1 MCCSGVYMEQDIIIS
16 IKNLSK
22 AYKLYN
28 SPKDRLKEALFPF
41 LKPRDTDYYALNNV
55 SLNIKKGETIGIIGK
70 NGSGK
75 STLLKII
82 TGVLTPTSGEVKV
95 NGKIAAL
102 LELGAGFNPEM
113 TGIENVYMNGIIMG
127 YTEEEMDKRIDK
139 IIEFADIGEYVY
151 QPIKM
156 YSSGMFARLA
166 FAVAIN
172 VEPDILIV
180 DEALSVGDM
189 AFQLKCYKKFN
200 DFKVNGKTILFVS
213 HDLNS
218 IMKFCDRAVLMSN
231 GSIISTGN
239 TKNVIDDFKKVISK
253 IDEDDIHIV
262 DNKDELSN
270 TNWKENVYVNPNYS
284 EYGNKKISIID
295 YGIFNNNDEQI
306 NIINN
311 EELVKI
317 RMKIQINNK
326 VNNPIFAFTIRDFH
340 GSDICG
346 TNTLYEDIDTSSY
359 LEDFGIL
366 EIEFKQRLA
375 LKPGKYTISFGTT
388 AFTDEKLE
396 VFHRLYDVCII
407 EVNSFKNFVGIYDI
421 NSHISIARV
430 V

>member
-41 LKPRDTDYYALNNV
+41 LKPRHTDYYALNNV

-151 QPIKM
+151 QPVKM

-189 AFQLKCYKKFN
+189 RFQIKCMDHMKKMM
-200 DFKVNGKTILFVS
+200 DSGTTVLFVT
-213 HDLNS
+213 HDINAVRR
-218 IMKFCDRAVLMSN
+218 FCSRAVWIN
-231 GSIISTGN
+231 EGSF
-239 TKNVIDDFKKVISK
+239 TKEGDVNMVADAYLDYLKLGEFAF
-253 IDEDDIHIV
+253 E
-262 DNKDELSN
+262 
-270 TNWKENVYVNPNYS
+270 ENV
-284 EYGNKKISIID
+284 
-295 YGIFNNNDEQI
+295 EQ
-306 NIINN
+306 N
-311 EELVKI
+311 EHTDSDKDL
-317 RMKIQINNK
+317 
-326 VNNPIFAFTIRDFH
+326 PAFVHSDTIADIVGFHIYNQH
-340 GSDICG
+340 GSLTNDIMYDEPVTIEVIYDVFDENIESPVLGIALRSIDHDYICG
-346 TNTLYEDIDTSSY
+346 INTLLDKVEIPWKYGRNRFHVKFIHGILATGGKYYFDAALFDKTATVSFPYKAMVSFVTVSSSY
-359 LEDFGIL
+359 VGEG
-366 EIEFKQRLA
+366 R
-375 LKPGKYTISFGTT
+375 Y
-388 AFTDEKLE
+388 
-396 VFHRLYDVCII
+396 II
-407 EVNSFKNFVGIYDI
+407 PHKWS
-421 NSHISIARV
+421 
-430 V
+430 

>member
-41 LKPRDTDYYALNNV
+41 LKPRHTDYYALNNV

-151 QPIKM
+151 QPVKM

-189 AFQLKCYKKFN
+189 RFQIKCMDHMKKMM
-200 DFKVNGKTILFVS
+200 DSGTTVLFVT
-213 HDLNS
+213 HDINAVRR
-218 IMKFCDRAVLMSN
+218 FCSRAVWIN
-231 GSIISTGN
+231 EGSLAKEGDVN
-239 TKNVIDDFKKVISK
+239 MVADAYLDYLKLGEFAF
-253 IDEDDIHIV
+253 E
-262 DNKDELSN
+262 
-270 TNWKENVYVNPNYS
+270 ENV
-284 EYGNKKISIID
+284 
-295 YGIFNNNDEQI
+295 EQ
-306 NIINN
+306 N
-311 EELVKI
+311 ENADSDKDL
-317 RMKIQINNK
+317 
-326 VNNPIFAFTIRDFH
+326 PAFVHSDTIADIVGFHIYNQH
-340 GSDICG
+340 GSLTNEITYDEPVTIEVIYDVFDENIESPVLGIALRSIDHDYICG
-346 TNTLYEDIDTSSY
+346 INTLLDKVEIPWKYGRNRFHVKFIHGILATGGKYYFDAALFDKTATVSFPYKAMVSFVTVSSSY
-359 LEDFGIL
+359 VGEG
-366 EIEFKQRLA
+366 R
-375 LKPGKYTISFGTT
+375 Y
-388 AFTDEKLE
+388 
-396 VFHRLYDVCII
+396 II
-407 EVNSFKNFVGIYDI
+407 PHKWS
-421 NSHISIARV
+421 
-430 V
+430 